1 MINDLW
7 VNVEDLL
14 DQIDNDDIM
23 RYVYKQKCISPQ
35 VMKKYFDCD
44 KIENI
49 PDGKDLGCEYI
60 DFDKLGLDEYDI
72 LDNMG
77 DDDIYDYLDRKGYDF
92 PQDDVDPEAA
102 YGQEPPDWSHYDTI
116 NAIKE
121 VLNRRFGKTW
131 SKKELKKQF
140 NEVVDWF
147 STDPEG

>member
-60 DFDKLGLDEYDI
+60 DFNKLGLDEYDI
-72 LDNMG
+72 LDNMW
-77 DDDIYDYLDRKGYDF
+77 DDDIYDYLDRQGYDF

-102 YGQEPPDWSHYDTI
+102 YGQEPPGWSHYDTI